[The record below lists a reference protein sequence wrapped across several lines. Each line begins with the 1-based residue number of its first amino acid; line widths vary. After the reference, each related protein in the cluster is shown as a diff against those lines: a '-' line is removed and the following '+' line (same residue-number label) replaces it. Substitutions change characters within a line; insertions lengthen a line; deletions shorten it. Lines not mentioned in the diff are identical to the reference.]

1 MGERKKHNLLIKKV
15 VVIKANM
22 LRRINQIAARLE
34 ILPDG
39 ISRSFVL
46 GFLASISLSTYL
58 LNAIAE
64 LLAKIIAKSTK
75 INFVIKSVG

>member
-1 MGERKKHNLLIKKV
+1 MGERKKHNLFIKKV
-15 VVIKANM
+15 VAIKANI

-58 LNAIAE
+58 LKAIAE